1 VALRSKHS
9 KRSSPVRRTL
19 SQLAQLKVRLPEPL
33 RRDLERAGARA
44 GHSMNA
50 EIVKRLTQSF
60 LDLERTKII
69 ASALVRNLDDD
80 IVNEMVNIVRRREV
94 EIMEA
99 SFVRGAEGAAE
110 LTRDKARE
118 GSPEEEEPK

>member
-1 VALRSKHS
+1 MALRSKHS

-33 RRDLERAGARA
+33 RRDLERAAARA

-60 LDLERTKII
+60 VELDRTKII
-69 ASALVRNLDDD
+69 ASALVTHLDDD
-80 IVNEMVNIVRRREV
+80 IVNEMVNIFRRREV
-94 EIMEA
+94 EIMGA
-99 SFVRGAEGAAE
+99 SFELERAAE

-118 GSPEEEEPK
+118 GGPDEEQSK